1 MLQNRPIALGKFSSI
16 AEQTCMLNRLGM
28 FMVIAAVG
36 CSPSRPPQEMY
47 PPEGVPNNV
56 ESIDPWIASLL
67 DANVPK
73 VTGIVHERL
82 KSGDPQLAP
91 IVNLMSKFTPCQ
103 VAFSSQRGHVR
114 CVRQYLDTSSNQTRY
129 DVFYLVQ
136 PLDAERLQAR
146 VASFDEAL
154 RPTMFEFLSR
164 FAGSGE
170 EMTGAAGQFS
180 YDSWPTAE
188 EFGYADKSS
197 LGTWKDATLFYHSI
211 NGDAVFIK
219 PSGATAWRVLETDE
233 TIPIATT
240 FAEFIKLYADIRGTH
255 VTFDSWA
262 YRDFIA
268 RRKKE

>member
-1 MLQNRPIALGKFSSI
+1 
-16 AEQTCMLNRLGM
+16 
-28 FMVIAAVG
+28 MVVISTVV
-36 CSPSRPPQEMY
+36 CSPSWPPQEMY
-47 PPEGVPNNV
+47 SPVDVPNNV

-67 DANVPK
+67 NANVPK
-73 VTGIVHERL
+73 ATGIVNERL
-82 KSGDPQLAP
+82 KSRDSQLTP

-114 CVRQYLDTSSNQTRY
+114 CVRQYLEASSNQTQY

-136 PLDAERLQAR
+136 PLNAEKLDSR
-146 VASFDEAL
+146 VAFFDEAL
-154 RPTMFEFLSR
+154 RPTMFEFLAR

-188 EFGYADKSS
+188 EFGYAEKSS
-197 LGTWKDATLFYHSI
+197 LGTWKDATLLYHSI

-240 FAEFIKLYADIRGTH
+240 FAEFIKLYADIQATH
-255 VTFDSWA
+255 VTFDSWT

-268 RRKKE
+268 GRKNQ

>member
-1 MLQNRPIALGKFSSI
+1 MV
-16 AEQTCMLNRLGM
+16 
-28 FMVIAAVG
+28 VIAAMG
-36 CSPSRPPQEMY
+36 CSPSWPPEEMF

-56 ESIDPWIASLL
+56 ESIDPWIASVMN
-67 DANVPK
+67 ANVSK
-73 VTGIVHERL
+73 ATGIVNERL
-82 KSGDPQLAP
+82 KSGDTQLAP
-91 IVNLMSKFTPCQ
+91 IVNLMLKFTPCQ

-114 CVRQYLDTSSNQTRY
+114 CVRKYLDTSSNQAQY

-136 PLDAERLQAR
+136 PLDAEKLERR
-146 VASFDEAL
+146 VGFFDEAL
-154 RPTMFEFLSR
+154 RPFMFEFLTR

-170 EMTGAAGQFS
+170 EMTGAAGKFS
-180 YDSWPTAE
+180 YESFPTAE

-240 FAEFIKLYADIRGTH
+240 FAEFIKLYADIRATH